1 MQVSAQN
8 DNPFSILR
16 SADDTLVVEKTPV
29 PQIDDIKL
37 EGENPFSVSHIP
49 IRKNQYE
56 QIERLG
62 ISNRSVEENISI
74 TYLPIWIVILSMCLI
89 AYLLFSKSDHILV
102 LFRSLMNDNFMK
114 MTNYEQNGGLS
125 IPYMVGYLVFV
136 INIALFIYLYIT
148 KQHLYDS
155 KYFYFLILGG
165 CMVFFFGKQLVNLLF
180 SNIFEF
186 TKESKLYDF
195 TTITI
200 YNLLGVI
207 ILGLNIVMVFG
218 RSSWVQV
225 IAVIFAFLFI
235 ISLLSRYY
243 KGVRIGKSQ
252 LNSYFVHFFLY
263 FCAFEFSPWVIV
275 YTFIK
280 DMV

>member
-1 MQVSAQN
+1 M
-8 DNPFSILR
+8 
-16 SADDTLVVEKTPV
+16 

-89 AYLLFSKSDHILV
+89 AYLLFNKSDHILV

-114 MTNYEQNGGLS
+114 MSNYEQNGGFS
-125 IPYMVGYLVFV
+125 APYIVGYLVFV
-136 INIALFIYLYIT
+136 FNIALFIFLYIT
-148 KQHLYDS
+148 KQHHYNTKYLY
-155 KYFYFLILGG
+155 FILLGA
-165 CMVFFFGKQLVNLLF
+165 CMVFFFGKQLINSFF
-180 SNIFEF
+180 SSVMEF

-207 ILGLNIVMVFG
+207 ILALNIVMVFG

-225 IAVIFAFLFI
+225 IAVILAFIFV

-243 KGVRIGKSQ
+243 KGIRIGKSQ
-252 LNSYFVHFFLY
+252 LNNYFVHFFLY
-263 FCAFEFSPWVIV
+263 FCAFEFSPWVVV
-275 YTFIK
+275 YTLIK